1 MWTIGRIDRLCG
13 YGIGLAGLALGLF
26 VASGAQAAPK
36 APENIAKA
44 GKIVFCTELAYA
56 PWEMINP
63 DTQAP
68 EGFDVD
74 VAAALAKTMGVK
86 SEHKNIAFDGL
97 IPALQAGQCDA
108 IISGL
113 ADKPERR
120 EVVDF
125 VDYAVS
131 GNALITRA
139 GDSATFKTLEDL
151 SGRKVSVAVGSALE
165 NELKKA
171 SEALKAAGKPEIN
184 ILSLQSGTDAFQ
196 QLTAGLADVYLGS
209 TDQAGYF
216 NKQKPG
222 LLKLA
227 SPQLF
232 SLTIGVAT
240 LKKDKEL
247 HDAFEAGLKEMRDSG
262 EYKKILDAWG
272 FEAMGIQ

>member
-1 MWTIGRIDRLCG
+1 MRIVNTTRSLKL
-13 YGIGLAGLALGLF
+13 GLAGLAIGIF
-26 VASGAQAAPK
+26 FGGAAQAEGK
-36 APENIAKA
+36 APEKIASA
-44 GKIVFCTELAYA
+44 GKVVFCTELAYA

-63 DTQAP
+63 DTQQP
-68 EGFDVD
+68 EGFDID
-74 VAAALAKTMGVK
+74 IAAALTKAMGVK

-125 VDYAVS
+125 VNYAIS

-139 GDSATFKTLEDL
+139 DDPASFKALEDL
-151 SGRKVSVAVGSALE
+151 SGLKVSVAVGSALE
-165 NELKKA
+165 GELKKA
-171 SEALKAAGKPEIN
+171 NETLKSAGKPEIN

-232 SLTIGVAT
+232 SLTIGLAT
-240 LKKDKEL
+240 LKKDKDL
-247 HDAFEAGLKEMRDSG
+247 HDAFEAALKEIRDSG
-262 EYKKILDAWG
+262 EYSAVLAKWG
-272 FEAMGIQ
+272 FEAMGIN

>member
-1 MWTIGRIDRLCG
+1 MRIVNTTRRLKL
-13 YGIGLAGLALGLF
+13 GLAGLAIGIF
-26 VASGAQAAPK
+26 FGGAAQAEVK
-36 APENIAKA
+36 APEKIASA
-44 GKIVFCTELAYA
+44 GKVVFCTELAYA

-63 DTQAP
+63 DTQQP
-68 EGFDVD
+68 EGFDID
-74 VAAALAKTMGVK
+74 IAAALTKAMGVK

-125 VDYAVS
+125 VNYAIS

-139 GDSATFKTLEDL
+139 DDPASFKALEDL
-151 SGRKVSVAVGSALE
+151 SGLKVSVAVGSALE
-165 NELKKA
+165 GELKKA
-171 SEALKAAGKPEIN
+171 NETLKSAGKPEIN

-232 SLTIGVAT
+232 SLTIGLAT
-240 LKKDKEL
+240 LKKDKDL
-247 HDAFEAGLKEMRDSG
+247 HDAFEAALKEIRDSG
-262 EYKKILDAWG
+262 EYSAVLAKWG
-272 FEAMGIQ
+272 FEAMGIN

>member
-1 MWTIGRIDRLCG
+1 LKL
-13 YGIGLAGLALGLF
+13 GLAGLAIGIF
-26 VASGAQAAPK
+26 FGGAAQAEGK
-36 APENIAKA
+36 APEKIASA
-44 GKIVFCTELAYA
+44 GKVVFCTELAYA

-63 DTQAP
+63 DTQQP
-68 EGFDVD
+68 EGFDID
-74 VAAALAKTMGVK
+74 IAAALTKAMGVK

-125 VDYAVS
+125 VNYAIS

-139 GDSATFKTLEDL
+139 DDPASFKALEDL
-151 SGRKVSVAVGSALE
+151 SGLKVSVAVGSALE
-165 NELKKA
+165 GELKKA
-171 SEALKAAGKPEIN
+171 NETLKSAGKPEIN

-232 SLTIGVAT
+232 SLTIGLAT
-240 LKKDKEL
+240 LKKDKDL
-247 HDAFEAGLKEMRDSG
+247 HDAFEAALKEIRDSG
-262 EYKKILDAWG
+262 EYSAVLAKWG
-272 FEAMGIQ
+272 FEAMGIN